1 MTVNNKI
8 GQKNTNGSQSIGK
21 KEQKGQSWLGQLS
34 DWTDV
39 GAKVTAVA
47 GAGVAATGAGAPVAA
62 AMETGAGVM
71 EGVSIASG
79 LLDKMFY

>member
-8 GQKNTNGSQSIGK
+8 GQKNTDSSQSIGK
-21 KEQKGQSWLGQLS
+21 KDQRSWLGTLS

-39 GAKVTAVA
+39 GAKATAVA
-47 GAGVAATGAGAPVAA
+47 GAGVAATGAGVPVAA
-62 AMETGAGVM
+62 AMETGAGIL